1 MTRKWA
7 YDGPSRERRCWRRD
21 RELGALADLDLDQRA
36 KVKCPSCSAVVE
48 GGKFC
53 PECGE
58 KLAKVSFCTECGAEQ
73 KDGAKFCSEC
83 GHKM

>member
-1 MTRKWA
+1 MNRLL
-7 YDGPSRERRCWRRD
+7 
-21 RELGALADLDLDQRA
+21 ELHHHLDLDQRA
-36 KVKCPSCSAVVE
+36 KVKCPSCSAVVD

-58 KLAKVSFCTECGAEQ
+58 KLAKSAFCTECGAEQ
-73 KDGAKFCSEC
+73 KEGAKFCAEC